1 MIIVYSLIFGWI
13 FVIVAI
19 LYIISRFGHSDSL
32 VQEISKDWSDDEI
45 DSVPTESIPLYNAAM
60 LIDIIKKQKKQQ
72 EIGE

>member
-1 MIIVYSLIFGWI
+1 MIIVCCLIFGWI

-19 LYIISRFGHSDSL
+19 LYIISRLGHSDSL
-32 VQEISKDWSDDEI
+32 VQEISKDWSDEEI

>member
-19 LYIISRFGHSDSL
+19 LYIISRLGHSDSL
-32 VQEISKDWSDDEI
+32 VQEISKDWSDEEI
-45 DSVPTESIPLYNAAM
+45 DSVPTESIPLHNAAM
-60 LIDIIKKQKKQQ
+60 LMDIIKKQKKQQ